1 MNTVQPIRDVKKIK
15 TMRTLLK
22 EKGDK
27 YAIMFSLGINSGLR
41 VSDVLTLQVKDVQN
55 KEHIIITEKK
65 TKKQKRFLLNSQLEK
80 ELAQYIKEKD
90 LRSDDYLIPSRKGK
104 NKPITRI
111 QAYRVLNE
119 VGKGIGLEEV
129 GTHTMRKTFGY
140 HHYKKFHDVAL
151 LQDIFNHSSPSITLR
166 YIGINDDEKDKS
178 MQDFYL

>member
-1 MNTVQPIRDVKKIK
+1 MNTVQPIRDIKKIQ
-15 TMRTLLK
+15 TMRTLLR
-22 EKGDK
+22 EKDEK
-27 YAIMFSLGINSGLR
+27 YLIMFALGINSGLR
-41 VSDVLTLQVKDVQN
+41 VSDVLTLRVEDVRDKDHIVL
-55 KEHIIITEKK
+55 KEQK
-65 TKKQKRFLLNSQLEK
+65 TKKEKRFLINKPLKK
-80 ELAQYIKEKD
+80 EIAQYIEKRG
-90 LRSDDYLIPSRKGK
+90 LIEGDYLIPSRKGK

-119 VGKGIGLEEV
+119 VGKTIGLDEV

-140 HHYKKFHDVAL
+140 HHYKKMHDVAM